1 MNKKFQTYVD
11 SLTPMKKRIAEE
23 AIREF
28 LAGEKEIIKKVDSPK
43 AVYDL
48 CRDLQLES
56 DEHAVIV
63 LANQRYGLIRR
74 MEVARGGLTET
85 LFDVRVVMRE
95 CLINNATVLFLVH
108 NHPSGDTMPS
118 REDDNLTKKMQ
129 DAARLLRI
137 HLADHVIIGNGNYFS
152 YQENGKL

>member
-1 MNKKFQTYVD
+1 MNKKFKTYVD

-23 AIREF
+23 AIKEF
-28 LAGEKEIIKKVDSPK
+28 LAGEAEIIEKVDSPK

-48 CRDLQLES
+48 CRDLQLQS

-63 LANQRYGLIRR
+63 LANQRYGLIKK

-95 CLINNATVLFLVH
+95 CLLNNATVLFLVH
-108 NHPSGDTMPS
+108 NHPSGDTKPS
-118 REDDNLTKKMQ
+118 RDDDSLTKKMQ

-137 HLADHVIIGNGNYFS
+137 HLADHVIVANGNYYS
-152 YQENGKL
+152 YQENGRL

>member
-1 MNKKFQTYVD
+1 MNKKFKTYVD

-23 AIREF
+23 AIKEF
-28 LAGEKEIIKKVDSPK
+28 LAGEAEIIEKVDSPK

-63 LANQRYGLIRR
+63 LANQRYGLIKK
-74 MEVARGGLTET
+74 MEIAKGGLTET
-85 LFDVRVVMRE
+85 CFDVRVVMRE

-108 NHPSGDTMPS
+108 NHPSGDTKPS
-118 REDDNLTKKMQ
+118 RDDDSLTKKMQ

-137 HLADHVIIGNGNYFS
+137 HLADHVIVANGNYYS
-152 YQENGKL
+152 YQENGRL

>member
-1 MNKKFQTYVD
+1 MNKRFETYTN

-23 AIREF
+23 AVREF
-28 LAGEKEIIKKVDSPK
+28 LAGEAEIINKVDSPK

-48 CRDLQLES
+48 CRDLQLMN

-63 LANQRYGLIRR
+63 LANQRYGLIKK
-74 MEVARGGLTET
+74 MEIAKGGLTET
-85 LFDVRVVMRE
+85 CFDVRVVMRE

-108 NHPSGDTMPS
+108 NHPSGDTKPS
-118 REDDNLTKKMQ
+118 RDDDNLTKKMQ

-137 HLADHVIIGNGNYFS
+137 HLADHVIVANGNYYS
-152 YQENGKL
+152 YQENGRL

>member
-1 MNKKFQTYVD
+1 MNKRFETYTN

-28 LAGEKEIIKKVDSPK
+28 LAGEAEIINKVDSPK

-48 CRDLQLES
+48 CRDLQLMN

-63 LANQRYGLIRR
+63 LANQRYGLIKK
-74 MEVARGGLTET
+74 MEIAKGGLTET
-85 LFDVRVVMRE
+85 CFDVRVVMRE

-108 NHPSGDTMPS
+108 NHPSGDTKPS
-118 REDDNLTKKMQ
+118 RDDDNLTKKMQ

-137 HLADHVIIGNGNYFS
+137 HLADHVIVANGNYYS
-152 YQENGKL
+152 YQENGRL

>member
-1 MNKKFQTYVD
+1 MNKRFETYTN

-23 AIREF
+23 AIKEF
-28 LAGEKEIIKKVDSPK
+28 LAGEAEIIEKVDSPK

-63 LANQRYGLIRR
+63 LANQRYGLIKK
-74 MEVARGGLTET
+74 MEIAKGGLTET
-85 LFDVRVVMRE
+85 CFDVRVVMRE

-108 NHPSGDTMPS
+108 NHPSGDTKPS
-118 REDDNLTKKMQ
+118 RDDDNLTKKMQ

-137 HLADHVIIGNGNYFS
+137 HLADHVIVANGNYYS
-152 YQENGKL
+152 YHENGRL

>member
-1 MNKKFQTYVD
+1 MNKRFETYTN

-23 AIREF
+23 AVKEF
-28 LAGEKEIIKKVDSPK
+28 LAGEAEIIQKVDSPK

-48 CRDLQLES
+48 CRDLQLMN
-56 DEHAVIV
+56 DEHAVII
-63 LANQRYGLIRR
+63 LCNQRYGLIRR

-95 CLINNATVLFLVH
+95 CLLNNATVLFLVH
-108 NHPSGDTMPS
+108 NHPSGDTTPS
-118 REDDNLTKKMQ
+118 RDDDNLTKKMQ

-152 YQENGKL
+152 YQENGRL

>member
-1 MNKKFQTYVD
+1 MNKRFETYTN
-11 SLTPMKKRIAEE
+11 SLTPMKKKIAEE

-95 CLINNATVLFLVH
+95 CLLNNATVLFLVH